1 MLARVLLRLYVNHN
15 RSKPTFDTKSPI
27 APKQNFCLNT
37 IGAFVL
43 MAGFKRAW
51 LASADRARVLE
62 GADRSLLL
70 DLGAVLGRD
79 VAGRHLRTAP

>member
-1 MLARVLLRLYVNHN
+1 
-15 RSKPTFDTKSPI
+15 
-27 APKQNFCLNT
+27 
-37 IGAFVL
+37 